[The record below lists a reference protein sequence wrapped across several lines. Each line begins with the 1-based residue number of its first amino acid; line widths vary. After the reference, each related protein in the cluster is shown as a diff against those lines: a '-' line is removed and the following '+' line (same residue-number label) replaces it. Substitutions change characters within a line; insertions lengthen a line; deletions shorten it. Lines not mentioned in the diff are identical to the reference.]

1 MTTPLTALERDLLAC
16 VERLVTACETSVQE
30 LRALEARSTNGIE
43 SKVNGLAHCVAL
55 LMKSHLLSV
64 ATLADLLREEQT
76 YETLQE
82 GLEASLKLA
91 KHAEQRLNET

>member
-16 VERLVTACETSVQE
+16 VERLVTACEVSAKE
-30 LRALEARSTNGIE
+30 LNGLETRSTSGIE

-91 KHAEQRLNET
+91 KRAENRLNET

>member
-1 MTTPLTALERDLLAC
+1 M
-16 VERLVTACETSVQE
+16 
-30 LRALEARSTNGIE
+30 
-43 SKVNGLAHCVAL
+43 AL

-91 KHAEQRLNET
+91 KHAEQRLNEA

>member
-1 MTTPLTALERDLLAC
+1 MATPLTALERDLLAC
-16 VERLVTACETSVQE
+16 VERLVKACETSAQE
-30 LRALEARSTNGIE
+30 LRALETRSTNVIE

-76 YETLQE
+76 YESLQE

-91 KHAEQRLNET
+91 KRAEQRLSEN

>member
-16 VERLVTACETSVQE
+16 VERLVTACETSAQE

-64 ATLADLLREEQT
+64 ATLADLLTEEQT

-91 KHAEQRLNET
+91 KRAEQRLNET

>member
-1 MTTPLTALERDLLAC
+1 MLAC
-16 VERLVTACETSVQE
+16 VERLVTVCETSAQE
-30 LRALEARSTNGIE
+30 LRGMEVRSTNGIE
-43 SKVNGLAHCVAL
+43 NKVNGLAHCVGL

-91 KHAEQRLNET
+91 KRAEQRLNEN